1 MRLCLLEMMG
11 DLDPKLYN
19 NSYLNETHKLAEW
32 CSFKQK
38 KQAQAKVRSCATAN
52 SASATGS
59 KLVTRL
65 TMVQEEE
72 VPDDG
77 KMQEEKTINLNGL
90 WNTWNDTLKE

>member
-1 MRLCLLEMMG
+1 MRLCQLEMTG

-19 NSYLNETHKLAEW
+19 NSYPNETHKLAGW

-38 KQAQAKVRSCATAN
+38 KHAQAKAWRCAPTN

-65 TMVQEEE
+65 TMVQEEG

-77 KMQEEKTINLNGL
+77 KMQEEKTLNLNDL
-90 WNTWNDTLKE
+90 WNTRNDTLKE